1 MTESPLVTSFQTSL
15 NVHYCSVSVN
25 SGPVACKSVPVGPTA
40 FLDFFYSDSLEA
52 VPRLLVRFVTLAL
65 FFWYYHHFIVFFYHL
80 FRHSFPDSW
89 LFLATVGCFSA
100 TGFDFDAILGPLC
113 GFSRLSWPF
122 FEVLGD
128 VSCLAETLG
137 DSPPLSS
144 VFFFKVGFVFLDR
157 YQNAAALG
165 HRRFISDSLAF
176 TQMAGDSSACF
187 REFPWHST
195 GILVNVFGS
204 DSSCSRI
211 CNIGAR
217 VFAIHWISGEGGG
230 A

>member
-1 MTESPLVTSFQTSL
+1 MFIIARLVSTVAPSHANQFQSVPQLFSTSFTVIHWRLS
-15 NVHYCSVSVN
+15 HDCWCVS
-25 SGPVACKSVPVGPTA
+25 SPW
-40 FLDFFYSDSLEA
+40 
-52 VPRLLVRFVTLAL
+52 L
-65 FFWYYHHFIVFFYHL
+65 FFLLLSSFYYFFYHL

-144 VFFFKVGFVFLDR
+144 VFFFLKLVLFFWTAIKM
-157 YQNAAALG
+157 Q
-165 HRRFISDSLAF
+165 RR
-176 TQMAGDSSACF
+176 
-187 REFPWHST
+187 
-195 GILVNVFGS
+195 
-204 DSSCSRI
+204 
-211 CNIGAR
+211 
-217 VFAIHWISGEGGG
+217 
-230 A
+230 